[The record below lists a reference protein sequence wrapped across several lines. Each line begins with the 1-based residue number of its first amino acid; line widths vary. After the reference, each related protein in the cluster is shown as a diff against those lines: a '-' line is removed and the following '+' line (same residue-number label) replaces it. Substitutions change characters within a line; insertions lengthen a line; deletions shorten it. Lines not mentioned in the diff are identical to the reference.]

1 MIGRSTAWVTSPI
14 TELPV
19 TSKTSAKPSVNSR
32 PREKSVDK
40 GASTSHIQDFFRRDA
55 RLSSFP
61 WSRFDLLTDDSP
73 IPGGAHPRRPHL
85 AHYDDSTLA
94 GSQADHSQPAIAY
107 QRYIQARASA
117 WSWAPTNGRD
127 GPACLPHRHCA

>member
-19 TSKTSAKPSVNSR
+19 TSKTFAKPRVNSR

-40 GASTSHIQDFFRRDA
+40 GASTSDIQYFFRRDA
-55 RLSSFP
+55 RLSSFS
-61 WSRFDLLTDDSP
+61 WSYFVLLTDDPP

-94 GSQADHSQPAIAY
+94 GSQPDHSQSAIAN
-107 QRYIQARASA
+107 QRCIKARPPAWSGASA
-117 WSWAPTNGRD
+117 NGRD
-127 GPACLPHRHCA
+127 RSANLTDRHCS